1 MADASLSTYPTSVDT
16 FSRISDL
23 DENTLKKSNQYKKL
37 VNAGNYAGAKAYL
50 NDEGNTDLKQC
61 AISAE
66 IVNKH
71 SDAIVAIENDIN
83 DNVKSDISN
92 IVERVGNNEQS
103 YGKKISDI
111 ENKLGYNIS
120 NATDGVSLTINKKTS
135 ISIKGSGKTKVYD
148 YNNSGN
154 NITINTPEFICENL
168 KNDPTSIDINYD
180 KSVHFGGTSK
190 FNLYEACFYHSRNEF
205 IDLGSS
211 SNIKCKVTGTDWRY
225 PGGST
230 TMTSEYYP
238 FAVEGGIRTTQNR
251 WFPFGYNSGSIS
263 INAYFGRYTSDS
275 DRMELIVE
283 CTGISIDNIGCTCGI
298 IKYYIA

>member
-16 FSRISDL
+16 FNRISDL

-120 NATDGVSLTINKKTS
+120 NATDGVSLTINKKTP
-135 ISIKGSGKTKVYD
+135 ISIRGLGKTKVYD
-148 YNNSGN
+148 YNNSGT
-154 NITINTPEFICENL
+154 NITIDIPEFIYEPVSAEV
-168 KNDPTSIDINYD
+168 KYD
-180 KSVHFGGTSK
+180 KSLHFSGSLTN
-190 FNLYEACFYHSRNEF
+190 NLYEGCFYHSRSEF
-205 IDLGSS
+205 INDDTK
-211 SNIKCKVTGTDWRY
+211 IKCKVTGTDWRY
-225 PGGST
+225 PTGAT

-238 FAVEGGIRTTQNR
+238 FAVEGGIRTTQNI
-251 WFPFGYNSGSIS
+251 WYPFGYNSGSRS
-263 INAYFGRYTSDS
+263 VNAYFSTYSSDS

-283 CTGISIDNIGCTCGI
+283 CTGISIDNIDCTCGI
-298 IKYYIA
+298 IKYYIGRKY